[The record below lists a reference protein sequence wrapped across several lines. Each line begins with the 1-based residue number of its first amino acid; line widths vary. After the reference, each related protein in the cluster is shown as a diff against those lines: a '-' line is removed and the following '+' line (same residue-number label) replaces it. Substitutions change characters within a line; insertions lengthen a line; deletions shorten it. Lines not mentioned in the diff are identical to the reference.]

1 MTETTVIFYS
11 FNYVKYDSFD
21 NICIQMYKNV

>member
-11 FNYVKYDSFD
+11 FNYVKYDFFD
-21 NICIQMYKNV
+21 NICIKMYKYV